1 MFAML
6 RSIVMVVLLCTACY
20 CTQAQVERQ
29 ISFDDAGKILVV
41 TKSLNDEYK
50 WFEPIE
56 TFLEARLFKMN
67 DSAFVLE
74 ILRRA
79 DLGNER
85 ERRQLSMIDMAALR
99 ARIQISAGSP
109 METGGLDQSGRST
122 LLWGS
127 TLWSLFYYGAAI
139 TAAFSPSGDVTPG
152 ATYLIAGGLG
162 YFVPM
167 ILTQDANVTAGAA
180 SLAVGGMFQGAL
192 HGWALGGLI
201 SGSNLSA
208 RTGFA
213 LSVLGGVSETI
224 AGYVIGTNTGIS
236 EGGAGVISTTEFYGA
251 AGGAL
256 AALTIMGNLADGDAS
271 VRVLSGLGLL
281 GAAGGVLVGNEIIK
295 SQHITGSDATVYA
308 VTGAL
313 GLGLPYAILSAVN
326 PSDVSSRVITGI
338 GLVGAVGGLYL
349 GTRLIDGLD
358 YRENDG
364 TTVLLSTLAGGIV
377 GVGLAQIVDS
387 PEATW
392 PIVWAS
398 AAGGF
403 FIGRSFARP
412 DVESKSMGK
421 LDVQFNP
428 LGLVLG
434 ARSNV
439 PLPIGSVTYR
449 F

>member
-1 MFAML
+1 MFIMH
-6 RSIVMVVLLCTACY
+6 RSIVMVVLLVTASY
-20 CTQAQVERQ
+20 GTQAQVERQ

-41 TKSLNDEYK
+41 TKSMNDEYK
-50 WFEPIE
+50 WFEPIG

-79 DLGNER
+79 DQGNER

-109 METGGLDQSGRST
+109 METGGLDQSGRSA

-127 TLWSLFYYGAAI
+127 TLWSLFYYGTAI

-224 AGYVIGTNTGIS
+224 AGYVIGTTTGIS
-236 EGGAGVISTTEFYGA
+236 EGGAGVINTTEFYGA

-256 AALTIMGNLADGDAS
+256 AALTIMGNLVDGDAS
-271 VRVLSGLGLL
+271 IRVLSGLGLL

-295 SQHITGSDATVYA
+295 SQHITSSDATVYA

-338 GLVGAVGGLYL
+338 GLVGAAGGLYL

-387 PEATW
+387 PQAIW

-403 FIGRSFARP
+403 FIVA
-412 DVESKSMGK
+412 
-421 LDVQFNP
+421 
-428 LGLVLG
+428 
-434 ARSNV
+434 
-439 PLPIGSVTYR
+439 PLPVPTVSRSRWASSTYNSIHLVWFLVHDQMCHCQSVR
-449 F
+449 

>member
-1 MFAML
+1 MSTIL
-6 RSIVMVVLLCTACY
+6 RSVVVAVLLCAASY
-20 CTQAQVERQ
+20 GAHAQVERQ
-29 ISFDDAGKILVV
+29 ITFDEAGKILVV
-41 TKSLNDEYK
+41 TKSMNDEYK

-67 DSAFVLE
+67 DSSFVLE
-74 ILRRA
+74 IMRRA
-79 DLGNER
+79 DQGNER

-99 ARIQISAGSP
+99 ARIQMSAGSP
-109 METGGLDQSGRST
+109 METGGLDQSGRSA

-127 TLWSLFYYGAAI
+127 TLWSLFYYGTAI
-139 TAAFSPSGDVTPG
+139 TAVFSPDGEFSASP
-152 ATYLIAGGLG
+152 TYLIAGGLG
-162 YFVPM
+162 YFVPA

-236 EGGAGVISTTEFYGA
+236 EGAAGVINTTEFYGA
-251 AGGAL
+251 AGGVL
-256 AALTIMGNLADGDAS
+256 AALTIMGNLTDGDAS
-271 VRVLSGLGLL
+271 IRVLSGLGLL

-295 SQHITGSDATVYA
+295 SQHITTSDATVYA

-326 PSDVSSRVITGI
+326 PTDVSSRVITGI
-338 GLVGAVGGLYL
+338 GLVGAAGGLYL

-364 TTVLLSTLAGGIV
+364 TTVLLSTLAGGLV
-377 GVGLAQIVDS
+377 GIGIAQIVKT
-387 PEATW
+387 PEAIW
-392 PIVWAS
+392 PIVWGS
-398 AAGGF
+398 SVGGF
-403 FIGRSFARP
+403 FIGRALARP
-412 DVESKSMGK
+412 DIESKSMGK